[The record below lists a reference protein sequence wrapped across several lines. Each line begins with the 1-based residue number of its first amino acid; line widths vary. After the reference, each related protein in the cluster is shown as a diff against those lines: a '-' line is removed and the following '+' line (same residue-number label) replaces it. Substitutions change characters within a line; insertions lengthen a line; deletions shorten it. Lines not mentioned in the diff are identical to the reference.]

1 VAVPS
6 LDRIGGH
13 SQGSIE
19 ACDRLCI
26 AAQPA
31 EKVTEQI
38 MRLDVLRFGAKNGF
52 AKPYRIV
59 ELAGLKCRHRV
70 RKSAIHRRS
79 SSQHF
84 ARSPFKIRLFAIL
97 DRRPQCFIS
106 SFLYCCCDES
116 T

>member
-1 VAVPS
+1 
-6 LDRIGGH
+6 
-13 SQGSIE
+13 
-19 ACDRLCI
+19 LCV

-31 EKVTEQI
+31 EKVAEQI
-38 MRLDVLRFGAKNGF
+38 MRLNVLRFGAENGF
-52 AKPYRIV
+52 AKPCGIV

-97 DRRPQCFIS
+97 DRRPRCFIS
-106 SFLYCCCDES
+106 SFLYYCCDES